1 MLKVVTLSISQ
12 AYERL
17 HGLVQGGAAEDGGGG
32 QQPEQQPHVQDPWPQ
47 VETPGG
53 GGEEGL
59 EENSGQT
66 EERTRQGEDFSVF
79 YY

>member
-32 QQPEQQPHVQDPWPQ
+32 QQPQQQPHVQDPRTQ
-47 VETPGG
+47 VETAARGR
-53 GGEEGL
+53 EESL
-59 EENSGQT
+59 EKNCRET
-66 EERTRQGEDFSVF
+66 EERTCEGKLEK
-79 YY
+79 

>member
-17 HGLVQGGAAEDGGGG
+17 HGLVQGGEAEDGGGG
-32 QQPEQQPHVQDPWPQ
+32 QQPEQQPHVQDPGPQ
-47 VETPGG
+47 VETAGG

-66 EERTRQGEDFSVF
+66 EEGTRQGELGLIFW
-79 YY
+79 